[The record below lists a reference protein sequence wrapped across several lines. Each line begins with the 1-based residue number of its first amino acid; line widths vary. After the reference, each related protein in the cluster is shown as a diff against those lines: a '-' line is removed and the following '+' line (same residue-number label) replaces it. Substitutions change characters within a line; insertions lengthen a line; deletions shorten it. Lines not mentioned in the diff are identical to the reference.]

1 MRDKIALG
9 TIERT
14 IESTIEKTTGA
25 TIVEAVS
32 IGKLEENAMSTAT
45 EILVP
50 VDGSDNSQRAVR
62 YALDLAEPLG
72 ARIRLFYVFPVS
84 SVELIGMAGMSR
96 DDIEHAA
103 QAAAQRV
110 FDKLHAQIG
119 ETGVK
124 LDDETSIGDPAEEI
138 IRCTE
143 DDHDLL
149 VILGRRGLSR
159 IQSLLLGSVS
169 EKVVRHAR
177 SPVMM
182 II

>member
-1 MRDKIALG
+1 MSIA
-9 TIERT
+9 
-14 IESTIEKTTGA
+14 K
-25 TIVEAVS
+25 
-32 IGKLEENAMSTAT
+32 

-50 VDGSDNSQRAVR
+50 VDGSENSLRAVR
-62 YALDLAEPLG
+62 YALGLAGALG

-84 SVELIGMAGMSR
+84 SVEIIGMAGMSR

-110 FDKLHAQIG
+110 FDKLHTEIG
-119 ETGVK
+119 ETDVK
-124 LDDETSIGDPAEEI
+124 LVDETSIGDPAEEI

-143 DDHDLL
+143 DDQELL

-169 EKVVRHAR
+169 EKVVRHAH
-177 SPVMM
+177 SPVT
-182 II
+182 IIV

>member
-1 MRDKIALG
+1 
-9 TIERT
+9 
-14 IESTIEKTTGA
+14 
-25 TIVEAVS
+25 
-32 IGKLEENAMSTAT
+32 MSVVR
-45 EILVP
+45 EMLVP
-50 VDGSDNSQRAVR
+50 VDGSDNSLRAVR
-62 YALDLAEPLG
+62 YAMGLAGALD
-72 ARIRLFYVFPVS
+72 ARVRLFYVFPVS
-84 SVELIGMAGMSR
+84 SVEIIGMAGMSR

-119 ETGVK
+119 ETEIR

-149 VILGRRGLSR
+149 VVLGRRGLSR

-169 EKVVRHAR
+169 EKVVRHAH
-177 SPVMM
+177 SPVTV
-182 II
+182 IV

>member
-1 MRDKIALG
+1 M
-9 TIERT
+9 
-14 IESTIEKTTGA
+14 
-25 TIVEAVS
+25 S
-32 IGKLEENAMSTAT
+32 ISK

-50 VDGSDNSQRAVR
+50 VDGSENSLRAVR
-62 YALDLAEPLG
+62 YALGFADALG

-84 SVELIGMAGMSR
+84 SVEIIGMAGMSR

-110 FDKLHAQIG
+110 FDKLHAEIG
-119 ETGVK
+119 ETAVK
-124 LDDETSIGDPAEEI
+124 IEDETSIGDPAEEI

-143 DDHDLL
+143 DDHELL

-169 EKVVRHAR
+169 EKVVRHAH
-177 SPVMM
+177 SPVT
-182 II
+182 IVV

>member
-1 MRDKIALG
+1 
-9 TIERT
+9 
-14 IESTIEKTTGA
+14 
-25 TIVEAVS
+25 
-32 IGKLEENAMSTAT
+32 MSVVK

-50 VDGSDNSQRAVR
+50 VDGSENSLRAVR
-62 YALDLAEPLG
+62 YALGIAAALD

-84 SVELIGMAGMSR
+84 SVEIIGMAGMSR

-110 FDKLHAQIG
+110 FDKLHAEIG
-119 ETGVK
+119 ETEIK
-124 LDDETSIGDPAEEI
+124 LTDETSIGDPAEEI

-169 EKVVRHAR
+169 EKVVRHAH
-177 SPVMM
+177 SPVT
-182 II
+182 IVV

>member
-1 MRDKIALG
+1 
-9 TIERT
+9 
-14 IESTIEKTTGA
+14 
-25 TIVEAVS
+25 
-32 IGKLEENAMSTAT
+32 MSVAK
-45 EILVP
+45 EMLVP
-50 VDGSDNSQRAVR
+50 VDGSENSLRAVR
-62 YALDLAEPLG
+62 YALALAAALG

-84 SVELIGMAGMSR
+84 SVEIIGMAGMSR

-110 FDKLHAQIG
+110 FDKLHAEIG
-119 ETGVK
+119 ETDVK

-143 DDHDLL
+143 DDHELL

-169 EKVVRHAR
+169 EKVVRHAH
-177 SPVMM
+177 SPVT
-182 II
+182 IIV

>member
-1 MRDKIALG
+1 MSIA
-9 TIERT
+9 
-14 IESTIEKTTGA
+14 K
-25 TIVEAVS
+25 
-32 IGKLEENAMSTAT
+32 

-50 VDGSDNSQRAVR
+50 VDGSENSLRAVR
-62 YALDLAEPLG
+62 YALGLAGAVG

-84 SVELIGMAGMSR
+84 SVEIIGMAGMSR

-110 FDKLHAQIG
+110 FDNLHAEIG
-119 ETGVK
+119 ETDVK
-124 LDDETSIGDPAEEI
+124 LVDETSIGDPAEEI

-143 DDHDLL
+143 DDHELL

-169 EKVVRHAR
+169 EKVVRHAH
-177 SPVMM
+177 SPVT
-182 II
+182 IVV

>member
-1 MRDKIALG
+1 MSIA
-9 TIERT
+9 
-14 IESTIEKTTGA
+14 
-25 TIVEAVS
+25 
-32 IGKLEENAMSTAT
+32 N

-50 VDGSDNSQRAVR
+50 VDGSENAMRAVR
-62 YALDLAEPLG
+62 YALGLAGAVG
-72 ARIRLFYVFPVS
+72 ARVRLFYVFPVS
-84 SVELIGMAGMSR
+84 SVEIIGMAGMSR

-110 FDKLHAQIG
+110 FDKLHAEIG
-119 ETGVK
+119 ETDVK
-124 LDDETSIGDPAEEI
+124 LVDETSIGDPAEEI

-169 EKVVRHAR
+169 EKVVRHAH
-177 SPVMM
+177 SPVTV
-182 II
+182 IV

>member
-1 MRDKIALG
+1 
-9 TIERT
+9 
-14 IESTIEKTTGA
+14 
-25 TIVEAVS
+25 
-32 IGKLEENAMSTAT
+32 MSVAS

-50 VDGSDNSQRAVR
+50 VDGSDNSLRAVR
-62 YALDLAEPLG
+62 YALGLAG
-72 ARIRLFYVFPVS
+72 ALDARVRLFYVFPVS
-84 SVELIGMAGMSR
+84 SVEIIGMAGMSR

-110 FDKLHAQIG
+110 FDKLHAEIG
-119 ETGVK
+119 DTDIR

-149 VILGRRGLSR
+149 VVLGRRGLSR

-169 EKVVRHAR
+169 EKVVRHAH
-177 SPVMM
+177 SPVT
-182 II
+182 IIV

>member
-1 MRDKIALG
+1 
-9 TIERT
+9 
-14 IESTIEKTTGA
+14 
-25 TIVEAVS
+25 
-32 IGKLEENAMSTAT
+32 MSVAK
-45 EILVP
+45 EMLVP
-50 VDGSDNSQRAVR
+50 VDGSENSLRAVR
-62 YALDLAEPLG
+62 YAMALAAALG

-84 SVELIGMAGMSR
+84 SVEIIGMAGMSR

-110 FDKLHAQIG
+110 FDKLHAEIG
-119 ETGVK
+119 ETDVK

-143 DDHDLL
+143 DDHELL

-169 EKVVRHAR
+169 EKVVRHAH
-177 SPVMM
+177 SPVT
-182 II
+182 IIV

>member
-1 MRDKIALG
+1 MSIA
-9 TIERT
+9 
-14 IESTIEKTTGA
+14 K
-25 TIVEAVS
+25 
-32 IGKLEENAMSTAT
+32 

-50 VDGSDNSQRAVR
+50 VDGSENSLRAVR
-62 YALDLAEPLG
+62 YALGLAGALG

-84 SVELIGMAGMSR
+84 SVEIIGMAGMSR

-110 FDKLHAQIG
+110 FDKLHAEIG
-119 ETGVK
+119 ETDVK
-124 LDDETSIGDPAEEI
+124 LVDETSIGDPAEEI

-143 DDHDLL
+143 DDHQLL

-169 EKVVRHAR
+169 EKVVRHAH
-177 SPVMM
+177 SPVT
-182 II
+182 IVV